1 MSIESFPY
9 TIFSEDWWYDETEEG
24 RMNTCSEVL
33 EYFRN
38 TPNLEE
44 LPLSFD
50 ANLTPIQN
58 LSAIRYGI
66 GTMLEALNEGEMV
79 AVVHCIPMVMRKH
92 GSDANFGVIVF
103 DGTQNEPFWNHFG
116 ITVWDGEVND
126 FSETGIRIP
135 PNLDKAFFNR
145 MGDYNLHEDDTG
157 HYLICPTDE
166 ADFFD
171 FIGFDK
177 RVALATKKQS
187 MRPNKVMGQEN
198 RVYVHYEDGSNGTLT
213 MFVQTGKPPR
223 IYPASNAPY
232 PKWLL
237 KAFEDAKL

>member
-9 TIFSEDWWYDETEEG
+9 TILSEDWWYDETEEG

-38 TPNLEE
+38 TPNLRE

-50 ANLTPIQN
+50 ENLSSTLN

-66 GTMLEALNEGEMV
+66 GTILEALNEGEMV
-79 AVVHCIPMVMRKH
+79 AVVHCIPMD
-92 GSDANFGVIVF
+92 GSLDANFRVKVF
-103 DGTQNEPFWNHFG
+103 DGERFQGGRLWNHFDV
-116 ITVWDGEVND
+116 TVWDGEVND
-126 FSETGIRIP
+126 FSEWGVDIP
-135 PNLDKAFFNR
+135 PTIDKGFFDNR
-145 MGDYNLHEDDTG
+145 GMSKVWKDDDG
-157 HYLICPTDE
+157 HYLICPTAE

-177 RVALATKKQS
+177 RVAFRTK
-187 MRPNKVMGQEN
+187 NKVMGQEN
-198 RVYVHYEDGSNGTLT
+198 RVYFHYEDGSNGTLT

-232 PKWLL
+232 PNWLL

>member
-1 MSIESFPY
+1 
-9 TIFSEDWWYDETEEG
+9 
-24 RMNTCSEVL
+24 
-33 EYFRN
+33 
-38 TPNLEE
+38 
-44 LPLSFD
+44 
-50 ANLTPIQN
+50 

-66 GTMLEALNEGEMV
+66 GTILEALNEGEMV
-79 AVVHCIPMVMRKH
+79 AVVHCIPMDGRP
-92 GSDANFGVIVF
+92 DANFRVIVF
-103 DGTQNEPFWNHFG
+103 DGEGFHGGRLHRKKPRFMWNHFDVS
-116 ITVWDGEVND
+116 VWDGEVND
-126 FSETGIRIP
+126 FSETGIHIP
-135 PNLDKAFFNR
+135 PNLDKAFFNSR
-145 MGDYNLHEDDTG
+145 GDYNLHEDDTG

-198 RVYVHYEDGSNGTLT
+198 RVYVDYEDGSNGTLT

>member
-50 ANLTPIQN
+50 ANLTSIQN

-79 AVVHCIPMVMRKH
+79 AVVHCIPMD
-92 GSDANFGVIVF
+92 GSPDANFGVIVF

-116 ITVWDGEVND
+116 ITVWDGEVIMI
-126 FSETGIRIP
+126 SAKRES
-135 PNLDKAFFNR
+135 
-145 MGDYNLHEDDTG
+145 
-157 HYLICPTDE
+157 
-166 ADFFD
+166 
-171 FIGFDK
+171 GF
-177 RVALATKKQS
+177 
-187 MRPNKVMGQEN
+187 
-198 RVYVHYEDGSNGTLT
+198 
-213 MFVQTGKPPR
+213 PR
-223 IYPASNAPY
+223 ISIKHFSTAKVITTCTKTIQGITSSAP
-232 PKWLL
+232 L
-237 KAFEDAKL
+237 KKRIFSIL

>member
-50 ANLTPIQN
+50 ANLSSTQN

-79 AVVHCIPMVMRKH
+79 AVVHCIPMD
-92 GSDANFGVIVF
+92 GSPDANFGVIVF

-135 PNLDKAFFNR
+135 PNLDKAFFDNR
-145 MGDYNLHEDDTG
+145 GMSKVWKDDDG
-157 HYLICPTDE
+157 HYIICPTE
-166 ADFFD
+166 AADFFD

-177 RVALATKKQS
+177 RVAFRQSKKT
-187 MRPNKVMGQEN
+187 MGHEN
-198 RVYVHYEDGSNGTLT
+198 RVYLDYRDGSNGTLT

-232 PKWLL
+232 PNWLL